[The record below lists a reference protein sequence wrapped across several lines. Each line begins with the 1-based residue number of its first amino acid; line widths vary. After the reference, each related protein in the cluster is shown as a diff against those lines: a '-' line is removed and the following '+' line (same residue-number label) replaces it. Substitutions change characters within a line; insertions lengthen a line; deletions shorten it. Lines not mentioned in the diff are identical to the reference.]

1 MLTCTRYDCRGHLYD
16 KAQFGLKPNL
26 PRRWNAEEEAFEEL
40 LDRERYMALDTD
52 LREEDFRKGV
62 YVCLFVVC
70 GVCVHA
76 CVHACVYVYSASD
89 NNNDN
94 VLQRRKRRGCLS
106 QCTMATLQ

>member
-26 PRRWNAEEEAFEEL
+26 PRRWTAEEEAFEEL

-62 YVCLFVVC
+62 YVCLFVIC
-70 GVCVHA
+70 GLCVHA
-76 CVHACVYVYSASD
+76 YFAID
-89 NNNDN
+89 NNKDN
-94 VLQRRKRRGCLS
+94 ILQRRKRRGCLS
-106 QCTMATLQ
+106 QCRMATLQ